1 MTAFLTHDTHDMA
14 TCPCSKCRK
23 QSLNT
28 DHHIN
33 VPSSSMHAPHATAQE
48 MLMAYTH
55 HMQGLYGQVHGLCAQ
70 HAWHEGDEGWQ
81 QCFDLEGE
89 EGGPPCLRGP

>member
-1 MTAFLTHDTHDMA
+1 
-14 TCPCSKCRK
+14 
-23 QSLNT
+23 
-28 DHHIN
+28 
-33 VPSSSMHAPHATAQE
+33 
-48 MLMAYTH
+48 MAYTH

-70 HAWHEGDEGWQ
+70 HAWHAWHEGDEGWQ